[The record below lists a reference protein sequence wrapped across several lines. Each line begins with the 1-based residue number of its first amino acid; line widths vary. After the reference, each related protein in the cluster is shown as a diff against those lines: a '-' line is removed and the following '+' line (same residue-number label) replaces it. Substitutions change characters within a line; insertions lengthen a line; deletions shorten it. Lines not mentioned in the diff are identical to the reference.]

1 MATPSITC
9 YADPK
14 KAYSLQVCRA
24 FAAGCGGEVVTDY
37 VPREGIAIIHGMAE
51 RQQQL
56 MREVE
61 DWYEIDHAYFGRMRY
76 HRVTHRAL
84 WSDGTGRADHDRLKQ
99 FGITVRTRK
108 PVRRGDIV
116 LAAQSTAAYECVGLT
131 QDQWLSDTRREIR
144 RHTNRACL
152 IRHKPIGPN
161 RMLPPLINVLS
172 SAWAVA
178 VHSSGSAF
186 EAIALGLPVIV
197 TEPRYPAARLATDL
211 QDIETPRLPSH
222 EERLDLF
229 ARLASQQWN
238 LDEMESGDCW
248 SELQNGNG

>member
-1 MATPSITC
+1 MPSITC

-24 FAAGCGGEVVTDY
+24 FAAGCGGEVVTDF
-37 VPREGIAIIHGMAE
+37 VAREGIAIIHGMAD
-51 RQQQL
+51 RQVQL

-61 DWYEIDHAYFGRMRY
+61 DWYEIDHAYFGRMMF
-76 HRVTHRAL
+76 HRVTHQGL
-84 WSDGTGRADHDRLKQ
+84 WSDGTGRADYDRLKR

-108 PVRRGDIV
+108 PVSRGDLI
-116 LAAQSTAAYECVGLT
+116 LATQSTGAYTAFGMT
-131 QDQWLSDTRREIR
+131 QDEWLSDTRRELR
-144 RHTNRACL
+144 RYSNRACL
-152 IRHKPIGPN
+152 IRHKPIGTN

-186 EAIALGLPVIV
+186 EALALGLPVVV
-197 TEPRYPAARLATDL
+197 TEPRYPAARLATDPK
-211 QDIETPRLPSH
+211 DIETPRYPSH

-248 SELQNGNG
+248 SELQNGHG